1 MNNEERERIIEE
13 ALAQAHGK
21 RKLSLSREQIRRV
34 LNALFL
40 IGATIGLVVYFALPL
55 YSVYGLCIIF
65 VAMLLKMVEFFIRFM
80 L

>member
-21 RKLSLSREQIRRV
+21 RKYSLSREQVRRV

-40 IGATIGLVVYFALPL
+40 IGAAIGLVVYFALPL
-55 YSVYGLCIIF
+55 YSIYGLCIIY
-65 VAMLLKMVEFFIRFM
+65 VALLLKMVEFFIRFM

>member
-21 RKLSLSREQIRRV
+21 RKYNLSREQVRQV

-40 IGATIGLVVYFALPL
+40 IGAAVGIVVYFALPL

>member
-21 RKLSLSREQIRRV
+21 HKYNLSREQVRQV

-40 IGATIGLVVYFALPL
+40 IGAAVGIVVYFALPL